1 MTRRRTYRG
10 FCRWGWLGVI
20 AFCLLCP
27 APAVH
32 AQGEEVGSIE
42 EIREGGERG
51 EEVREPAPGVL
62 LTLSPSY
69 TRKAAQRR
77 AALHIREIVE
87 LLEPYYVRASLRYG
101 GTRSQLYIG
110 STGARLD
117 DVDLKRSGAYE
128 ILPSGVDPLSGLEL
142 RIRHGV
148 IVVEQ
153 AAGQL
158 DAFVKGTLTS
168 IFGTTVLFATDSTSA
183 DAFLFLREGHIAF
196 PNYGI
201 EFRGQDA
208 AWRLRAGIAPE
219 PVRLDVAEWQQLRQE
234 VEFLSADLWAV
245 SRPFY
250 QRPSFYV
257 PAAVAVVGA
266 GVAAAILLSGGDD
279 DGGRVGG
286 EVIVRIPH

>member
-1 MTRRRTYRG
+1 MTRPCTNR
-10 FCRWGWLGVI
+10 RWGCRGGAVAAAL
-20 AFCLLCP
+20 CLLLL
-27 APAVH
+27 ASAAH

-42 EIREGGERG
+42 EIREGGEAG
-51 EEVREPAPGVL
+51 AEVRAPTPGVL
-62 LTLSPSY
+62 LTASPAY

-77 AALHIREIVE
+77 AALHLREVVEIR
-87 LLEPYYVRASLRYG
+87 EPYYVRASLRYG
-101 GTRSQLYIG
+101 GARSRLYVG
-110 STGARLD
+110 STGARIDTVTLQ
-117 DVDLKRSGAYE
+117 RRGAYE

-183 DAFLFLREGHIAF
+183 DALLFLREGHIAF
-196 PNYGI
+196 PAYGI

-208 AWRLRAGIAPE
+208 AWRLRAGFAPE

-234 VEFLSADLWAV
+234 VEFLSDDLWAA

-257 PAAVAVVGA
+257 PAAVAVIGA
-266 GVAAAILLSGGDD
+266 GVAAVLLSNGDDGRIGGD
-279 DGGRVGG
+279 V
-286 EVIVRIPH
+286 VVRIPH